1 MGASVRYVGP
11 IAAMSYAR
19 VANAVLHC
27 QTKTQFASIA
37 FQVTASRKRTGCNK
51 KFQAN
56 LTMTYY
62 FERHHV
68 PK

>member
-1 MGASVRYVGP
+1 
-11 IAAMSYAR
+11 MSYAR

-56 LTMTYY
+56 LTTYC
-62 FERHHV
+62 FESNDV
-68 PK
+68 PKSSN